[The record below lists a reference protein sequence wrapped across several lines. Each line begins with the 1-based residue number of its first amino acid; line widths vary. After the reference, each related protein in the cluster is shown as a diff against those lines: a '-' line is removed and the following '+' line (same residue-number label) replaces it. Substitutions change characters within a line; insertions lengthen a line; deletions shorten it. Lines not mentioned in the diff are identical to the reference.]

1 MNVKIVYKDLKD
13 KEFLDNVNLETP
25 FFVEYIDINSKKGKK
40 EGWKLMN
47 YYGTNKFP
55 FVEIDN
61 EIPFYSEEGNAIFQ
75 LINYLNNEN
84 SI

>member
-1 MNVKIVYKDLKD
+1 MNVKIVFNDKKD
-13 KEFLDNVNLETP
+13 KEFLDNINLETP
-25 FFVEYIDINSKKGKK
+25 FFIEYIDINSKKGKK

-61 EIPFYSEEGNAIFQ
+61 EIPFYSEKGNAVFQ
-75 LINYLNNEN
+75 LINYLNNDCKN
-84 SI
+84 